1 MGKYTSDTFD
11 EIGLGAFEEKLA
23 KLLMRC
29 EQLKAENIALR
40 ARQVTLLEERSEL
53 VDKNEMA
60 RVRVESI
67 LSRLKEMEPEV

>member
-1 MGKYTSDTFD
+1 
-11 EIGLGAFEEKLA
+11 
-23 KLLMRC
+23 
-29 EQLKAENIALR
+29 
-40 ARQVTLLEERSEL
+40 L